1 MGREAAAMI
10 DAVMT
15 LVASL
20 SWETIAMI
28 VGIAF
33 VGSVFAGTT
42 GFGLGPILILVLA
55 PIIGIKAVLP
65 TLAVTAAMNNLTRIA
80 AFWSGIRWCIA
91 ALSLTTAIP
100 GVMAGTLIY
109 DRLSDNAIALLLG
122 VLLSA
127 VLIGRN
133 IPKGKLFQA
142 REFRLGTGGILS
154 VSLFIGVLSGAASNT
169 GVIMISM
176 LLSAGIEGVALL
188 GTKAVMVVGITGTR
202 SLMFAG
208 LDILTWEM
216 VFIGFLIGCC
226 TVPGIAL
233 SRLLVDRI
241 PTHIHTRALE
251 GVIALGALSFLWRGL
266 RGYGVF

>member
-1 MGREAAAMI
+1 
-10 DAVMT
+10 
-15 LVASL
+15 
-20 SWETIAMI
+20 
-28 VGIAF
+28 
-33 VGSVFAGTT
+33 
-42 GFGLGPILILVLA
+42 
-55 PIIGIKAVLP
+55 
-65 TLAVTAAMNNLTRIA
+65 MNNLTRIA
-80 AFWSGIRWCIA
+80 AFWSGIRWRTA
-91 ALSLTTAIP
+91 ALSLSTAVP

-109 DRLSDNAIALLLG
+109 DRLSEDAIALLLG

-142 REFRLGTGGILS
+142 REMRPGTGGVLS

-176 LLSAGIEGVALL
+176 LLSCGIEGAALL

-208 LDILTWEM
+208 LDILTWELA
-216 VFIGFLIGCC
+216 FIGFLIGCC

-233 SRLLVDRI
+233 SRMLVNCI
-241 PTHIHTRALE
+241 PVHIHTRALE
-251 GVIALGALSFLWRGL
+251 CVIAFGALSFLWRGL
-266 RGYGVF
+266 RGYGVI